1 MGQSEI
7 YDLLKNYR
15 NKWLNRYQI
24 IELLP
29 DFTYGR
35 LTTSITKLRKSGFLY
50 KKIVFEKILNQKNNT
65 VYPVRYYKLVP
76 KGKKVVLT
84 GRREND
90 ILE

>member
-15 NKWLNRYQI
+15 NKWLNRYHI
-24 IELLP
+24 AKLLP
-29 DFTYGR
+29 KHSKGQ
-35 LTTSITKLRKSGFLY
+35 LTSALTKLRKSGFLY
-50 KKIVFEKILNQKNNT
+50 KKIVFEKIPNQKNNT